1 MSAIG
6 GFAMPEEMTCRE
18 LVEVITD
25 YLEGTMPAS
34 DRGRF
39 EAHLR
44 ECPYC
49 ATYLEQMRETIAT
62 VGELR
67 EEALDR
73 RVRERMLDAFRG
85 WRSSSTQ

>member
-1 MSAIG
+1 MSASG
-6 GFAMPEEMTCRE
+6 GFAVPEEMTCRE

-34 DRGRF
+34 ERARF

-49 ATYLEQMRETIAT
+49 KNYLEQMRETIAT

-67 EEALDR
+67 EEALEP

-85 WRSSSTQ
+85 WRSGSTR